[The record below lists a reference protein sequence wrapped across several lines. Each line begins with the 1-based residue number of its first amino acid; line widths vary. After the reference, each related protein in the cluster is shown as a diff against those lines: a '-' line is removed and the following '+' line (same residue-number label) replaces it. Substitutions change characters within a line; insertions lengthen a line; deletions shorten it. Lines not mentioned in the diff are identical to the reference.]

1 METAARSGRVT
12 RLARWLPRPLLEM
25 LDAWS
30 YGVAVRRAE
39 RRRIAAAIRR
49 GRVRQSP
56 AT

>member
-1 METAARSGRVT
+1 MGTTARAS
-12 RLARWLPRPLLEM
+12 RLAQLVRKLPAPVLEM

-49 GRVRQSP
+49 GRLRQSA

>member
-1 METAARSGRVT
+1 METAARSGRVA